1 MAQFQGFPEGKTHQT
16 PIPDLFF
23 RDLLALIDD
32 LGELKLTLYFFWR
45 LDQMEGNFR
54 YLRRED
60 LLNDEEF
67 MRGFGAGESQRV
79 SVLDGALEMGVSR
92 GTILIARV
100 KPHGKEEELYFLN
113 TPRGRAA
120 VQAAARGELQFGL
133 EDRLQPVP
141 QTEAPNIYRLYE
153 ENVGPL
159 TPLIA
164 DALRDAENTYPASWL
179 EEAFRIAVENN
190 ARNWR
195 YIQAILN
202 RWQTEGRDERK
213 NRQDSEKDRRR
224 YVEGEFADYIE
235 H

>member
-1 MAQFQGFPEGKTHQT
+1 
-16 PIPDLFF
+16 
-23 RDLLALIDD
+23 
-32 LGELKLTLYFFWR
+32 
-45 LDQMEGNFR
+45 
-54 YLRRED
+54 
-60 LLNDEEF
+60 

-202 RWQTEGRDERK
+202 CWQTEGRDERK